1 MSQSIPPE
9 KPVTPRH
16 ASSLVIYEKKGGK
29 IHVLMGKRAKGHR
42 FLPDVYVFPGGRVD
56 REDAFLKPSAPL
68 LPPVR
73 EALSRPS
80 DMADAVAAAAVRETH
95 EETGLILGDVKE
107 NALVPDFSNLD
118 YVARAITPS
127 ISPIRFNTR
136 FLMVEAKHVTGT
148 LAGSGELIDLKW
160 ISVDDAYKMPLVDV
174 TEFVLEEL
182 EKKLSTKPAP
192 SSNIPLFTYFRGKPL
207 IRNI

>member
-1 MSQSIPPE
+1 MTQPLQTE

-16 ASSLVIYEKKGGK
+16 ASSLVIYEKTGGK
-29 IHVLMGKRAKGHR
+29 THVLMGKRAKGHR

-56 REDAFLKPSAPL
+56 KEDAFLTPSAPL
-68 LPPVR
+68 IPNVR
-73 EALSRPS
+73 DALSRPS

-95 EETGLILGDVKE
+95 EETGLVLGNLKE

-136 FLMVEAKHVTGT
+136 FLMVEAKHVTGD
-148 LAGSGELIDLKW
+148 LGGSGELIDLKW
-160 ISVDDAYKMPLVDV
+160 ISVEDAYKMPLVDV

-182 EKKLSTKPAP
+182 EKKLSTKQPN
-192 SSNIPLFTYFRGKPL
+192 SLNVPLFTYFRGKPL
-207 IRNI
+207 IRSI